1 MDWGNPQRATYP
13 ELENRILQCQLLP
26 ARIPLLHEP
35 SRLDRVEFVRHNSR
49 FGYNILDILDILP
62 FESRPCN
69 FLLRDLLLRNLLLR
83 NLLLRS
89 RRLTHHCR
97 ALDL

>member
-1 MDWGNPQRATYP
+1 MDRGDPQRATYP

-35 SRLDRVEFVRHNSR
+35 SRLDRVEFVRHNRR
-49 FGYNILDILDILP
+49 FGYNILDILP

-69 FLLRDLLLRNLLLR
+69 ILLRDLLLRNLLLR
-83 NLLLRS
+83 S
-89 RRLTHHCR
+89 KRLTHHCR